1 MRILCVVVTV
11 VLVTSISCLN
21 KSKSADSMTVARI
34 KLAQNGTIFLN
45 GNPAS
50 IEEVKK
56 NLAQLKSSNGLV
68 RVFRENRH
76 SEVTPQE
83 AAVSQAI
90 VDANLPVQF
99 CASEE
104 ELNGTQ

>member
-1 MRILCVVVTV
+1 MRILCVVVTL
-11 VLVTSISCLN
+11 VLVTSLSCLN
-21 KSKSADSMTVARI
+21 KSKSADSMALARI

-50 IEEVKK
+50 LEDVKN
-56 NLAQLKSSNGLV
+56 NLAQLKSRNGLV

-90 VDANLPVQF
+90 ADANLPVKF